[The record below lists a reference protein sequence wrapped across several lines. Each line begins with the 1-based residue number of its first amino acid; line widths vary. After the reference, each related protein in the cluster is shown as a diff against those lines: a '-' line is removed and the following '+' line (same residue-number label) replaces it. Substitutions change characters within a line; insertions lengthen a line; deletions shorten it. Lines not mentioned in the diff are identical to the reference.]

1 MHHVAF
7 PGWLLACSNMHL
19 SFPSVFLWLHNS
31 FMFITES
38 HLDVYTCRDLFIQ
51 SPIERHLDYFQFLVV
66 MKKVSENTQE
76 QLLWRHTFSGQSGK
90 RWGVLKNC
98 TLRLCPPEWLHH
110 PPFPRAA
117 SESPCRSPRSPR
129 LGVVS
134 VQIEVVLI
142 SGQHALVVLMC
153 SCLVAHDMGR
163 LLISV
168 FANLCVVYREVSV
181 HVLCPPFLY
190 CNLT

>member
-7 PGWLLACSNMHL
+7 PGWLLARSSMHL
-19 SFPSVFLWLHNS
+19 RFPSIFLWLHNS
-31 FMFITES
+31 FIFITES
-38 HLDVYTCRDLFIQ
+38 HLDVYTCHDLFIQ
-51 SPIERHLDYFQFLVV
+51 SPIERHLDYFQFSVV

-90 RWGVLKNC
+90 RWGALKNC

-117 SESPCRSPRSPR
+117 SESPCHSPRSPS

-142 SGQHALVVLMC
+142 SVQHSLVVWTC
-153 SCLVAHDMGR
+153 SCLVAHDTD
-163 LLISV
+163 IFS
-168 FANLCVVYREVSV
+168 
-181 HVLCPPFLY
+181 
-190 CNLT
+190 